1 MAIPQAELDALD
13 AAQKKTVVAFKDKDY
28 DKFLETFVEDCT
40 FVPNG
45 SAPVKGRAGVKA
57 LVEGLHKMGV
67 VDLLVTIE
75 DISPM
80 GECIFKRGDLTLL
93 DKDGKKI
100 DLLNYCQIWRKD
112 DGEYRHVFEMLN
124 SKTPPQPPSS

>member
-1 MAIPQAELDALD
+1 M
-13 AAQKKTVVAFKDKDY
+13 
-28 DKFLETFVEDCT
+28 
-40 FVPNG
+40 
-45 SAPVKGRAGVKA
+45 KA

-100 DLLNYCQIWRKD
+100 DLLK
-112 DGEYRHVFEMLN
+112 
-124 SKTPPQPPSS
+124 